1 MLINFRLILDTD
13 NTTVAAR
20 LCFFLLSLV
29 FISALSA
36 CSGAIKTAQPAATFH
51 INSIQNKT
59 SAGLYIYRPP
69 TMANRF
75 YSVQIAIDH
84 SAPFQLDTGQ
94 RHYLQ
99 LPTGTHQIHL
109 TNADNFTG
117 KHQIHLTMTPGKT
130 FFVRIGTSL
139 NMAPGNTYQPYKRSF
154 SLQPVSKKT
163 AVEQINQCC
172 FSKKS
177 QKKLA
182 QEKEQQEQPSPKTDV
197 GFSIEKTNDPFS
209 QNKNR

>member
-1 MLINFRLILDTD
+1 LDAD
-13 NTTVAAR
+13 NTTVTGR
-20 LCFFLLSLV
+20 LYFFLLSLV

-36 CSGAIKTAQPAATFH
+36 CSGTIKTAGPAATFH
-51 INSIQNKT
+51 INSIQNNT

-84 SAPFQLDTGQ
+84 SSPFQLDAGQ
-94 RHYLQ
+94 QHYLQ
-99 LPTGTHQIHL
+99 LPAGAHQIHL
-109 TNADNFTG
+109 TNASNFTG

-139 NMAPGNTYQPYKRSF
+139 DLAPGNAYRPYKRSF
-154 SLQPVSKKT
+154 SLQQVNKRT

-172 FSKKS
+172 FGEKN

-182 QEKEQQEQPSPKTDV
+182 REKKQQEQPSSKTGV
-197 GFSIEKTNDPFS
+197 GFSIEKTSDPFS
-209 QNKNR
+209 QNRN

>member
-1 MLINFRLILDTD
+1 MNTD
-13 NTTVAAR
+13 NTTTARR
-20 LCFFLLSLV
+20 LCIFLLSLI

-36 CSGAIKTAQPAATFH
+36 CSETVKTAPPAASFH
-51 INSIQNKT
+51 IKSIQNNT

-75 YSVQIAIDH
+75 YSVQIVIDH
-84 SAPFQLDTGQ
+84 SAPFQLDAGQ
-94 RHYLQ
+94 QHYLQ
-99 LPTGTHQIHL
+99 LPAGTHQIRL

-117 KHQIHLTMTPGKT
+117 KHQLKLSLTPGKT
-130 FFVRIGTSL
+130 FFIRIGTSL
-139 NMAPGNTYQPYKRSF
+139 NLAPGNAYQPYKRSF
-154 SLQPVSKKT
+154 SLQQVSKKI

-177 QKKLA
+177 QKKLT
-182 QEKEQQEQPSPKTDV
+182 QKKEQQEQPSSETGV
-197 GFSIEKTNDPFS
+197 GFSIEKTSDPFS